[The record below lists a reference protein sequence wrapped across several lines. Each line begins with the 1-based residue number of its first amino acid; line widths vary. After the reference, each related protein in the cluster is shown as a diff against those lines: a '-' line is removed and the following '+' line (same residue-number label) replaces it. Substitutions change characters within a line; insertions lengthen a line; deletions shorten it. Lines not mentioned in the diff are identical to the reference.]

1 MSEFHLYLLELQLVL
16 TIRCGLTVSSV
27 LLNVTCLIFKIILI
41 IASAEPLL
49 AIIERS
55 TTQASLH

>member
-1 MSEFHLYLLELQLVL
+1 MSEFHLSLLELQLLL
-16 TIRCGLTVSSV
+16 TNRCGLTVSGF
-27 LLNVTCLIFKIILI
+27 LLNVTCLIFKINLI

-49 AIIERS
+49 AILKRS